1 MATTRSRGRKPSVGL
16 VIAGAGARGAY
27 EIGAVSVIVPWLRAR
42 GETPRILVGTSAG
55 AINAV
60 LVSALVH
67 HPDPQEA
74 AGRALDLWR
83 SAART
88 GVYRPLLLTT
98 PGLTL
103 RYLARLAGIG
113 DAPVTSVLDPA
124 PLRRTLSSFDGW
136 PALHDNVVDRRLDAV
151 ALIATATRQ
160 HRTEVFV
167 ETHRARLPAD
177 DPERRITYR
186 AARLTAEHVMASSA
200 IPVAFP
206 SVRLSDEEGGGGD
219 WYLDGGVRLNAPI
232 KPALDLGADK
242 LVVIATHPLAQE
254 VDPPRLDP
262 RQLDVFG
269 AFATVITSTLV
280 DRMIEDVRALD
291 RVNRLL
297 AAGATGTSYRQVPYL
312 FVGPER
318 SGSIPELAEAALHIY
333 RGIDAVRSPD
343 IALLERLIGGTH
355 ATHGELLSY
364 LLFEP
369 AFIEAMIEA
378 GRRDAAATLAAHGD
392 DPWRLTRR
400 SG

>member
-1 MATTRSRGRKPSVGL
+1 MATSRARRSRPSVGL

-27 EIGAVSVIVPWLRAR
+27 EMGALSVIVPWLRGH
-42 GETPRILVGTSAG
+42 GETPRIVVGTSAG

-60 LVSALVH
+60 LVSALIH
-67 HPDPQEA
+67 HPDPQQA
-74 AGRALDLWR
+74 AERALDLWR
-83 SAART
+83 GAARD

-124 PLRRTLSSFDGW
+124 PLRRTLSSFDSW
-136 PALHDNVVDRRLDAV
+136 PALHDNVAERRLDAV
-151 ALIATATRQ
+151 ALITTATGR

-167 ETHRARLPAD
+167 ESHRGTLPPD
-177 DPERRITYR
+177 DAERRIAYR
-186 AARLTAEHVMASSA
+186 SARLTAEHVMASAA

-206 SVRLSDEEGGGGD
+206 PVRLFDEEGTAGD

-232 KPALDLGADK
+232 KPALDLGAAK

-254 VDPPRLDP
+254 ADPPRPDP
-262 RQLDVFG
+262 RRPDLFG

-280 DRMIEDVRALD
+280 DRMVEDVRALD

-297 AAGATGTSYRQVPYL
+297 VAGASGTAFRQVPYL

-318 SGSIPELAEAALHIY
+318 SGSIPELAEAALHAY
-333 RGIDAVRSPD
+333 RGLDAVRSPD
-343 IALLERLIGGTH
+343 IALLDRLIGGTH

-369 AFIEAMIEA
+369 VFIEAMIEA
-378 GRRDAAATLAAHGD
+378 GRRDAAATLAAHGN

-400 SG
+400 TG